1 MPDHPKEFPVIWI
14 QGSGCSG
21 CSVSVLN
28 ALSPGINNALIDE
41 IVPGS
46 HICLLFHPTVMAGAG
61 EPAIAVIT
69 RAEEE
74 LSSGYVLIVEGSLAL
89 AEEGSFAVIGQ
100 YKGKHLTISELAFEL
115 ASRAL
120 AVIALG
126 TCASFGGI
134 PRGAPNPTGAVSVQA
149 FLQARGIGTP
159 LINIPGCPAHPE
171 WLLGTVANVIM
182 RNRLPAPDELD
193 ELARPRQFFGKT
205 VHENC
210 QRRADFDAGKFAESF
225 GEEGCLYKLGCK
237 GPFAGADCPIRK
249 WNSGVNWCVENGSP
263 CLGCTEPEFPDRFAP
278 LYEKIGQGRLAQ
290 FRVGGESV

>member
-1 MPDHPKEFPVIWI
+1 MSTHPKEFPVIWI

-61 EPAIAVIT
+61 EPAISVIA

-74 LSSGYVLIVEGSLAL
+74 LQSGFVLIVEGAIAT
-89 AEEGSFAVIGQ
+89 AEEGSFAVIGE
-100 YKGKHLTISELAFEL
+100 YEGKHLTISQLAFEL

-134 PRGAPNPTGAVSVQA
+134 PKGAPNPTGVVNVET
-149 FLQARGIGTP
+149 FLKMRGLETS
-159 LINIPGCPAHPE
+159 LINIPGCPPHPE

-182 RNRLPAPDELD
+182 NNRLPEQHELD
-193 ELARPRQFFGKT
+193 ELRRPKQFFAKT
-205 VHENC
+205 IHENC
-210 QRRADFDAGKFAESF
+210 QRRADFDAGKFADSF
-225 GEEGCLYKLGCK
+225 GQAGCLFKLGCK
-237 GPFAGADCPIRK
+237 GPFTNADCPIRK

-263 CLGCTEPEFPDRFAP
+263 CLGCCEPEFPDRFAP
-278 LYEKIGQGRLAQ
+278 LYEKITESRLDQ
-290 FRVGGESV
+290 FKVGGESA

>member
-1 MPDHPKEFPVIWI
+1 MSTHPKEFPVIWI

-61 EPAIAVIT
+61 EPAISVIS

-74 LSSGYVLIVEGSLAL
+74 LQSGYVLIVEGSLAM
-89 AEEGSFAVIGQ
+89 AEGGSFAVIGE
-100 YKGKHLTISELAFEL
+100 YLGKHLTISQLAFEL
-115 ASRAL
+115 ASRAR

-134 PRGAPNPTGAVSVQA
+134 PHGAPNPTGVVNVGT
-149 FLQARGIGTP
+149 FLKMQGLDTA
-159 LINIPGCPAHPE
+159 LINIPGCPPHPE

-182 RNRLPAPDELD
+182 NNRLPERDELD
-193 ELARPRQFFGKT
+193 ELHRPKQFFAKT
-205 VHENC
+205 IHENC
-210 QRRADFDAGKFAESF
+210 QRRADFDAGKFAKSF
-225 GEEGCLYKLGCK
+225 GEQGCLFKLGCK
-237 GPFAGADCPIRK
+237 GPFTNADCPIRK
-249 WNSGVNWCVENGSP
+249 WNSGVNWCVESGSP
-263 CLGCTEPEFPDRFAP
+263 CLGCCEPEFPDRFAP
-278 LYEKIGQGRLAQ
+278 LYEKISESRLEQ
-290 FRVGGESV
+290 FKVGGGAE